1 MIGHIRSEEAVSEAI
16 GFIIIFSL
24 VLTGIALVTL
34 YGYPLIL
41 KQQISSDERTMEQAM
56 ITIQNDMKLLS
67 YSNVPYKDT
76 PLRVAGGALTVF
88 NTTTSPETFSIRW
101 GNASGWHDFAFSPL
115 ATGEIRY
122 FSDQGTAVIALQ
134 NGAVLKRQQDAN
146 GSVMIAE
153 PRWFYDDDEKTF
165 VIFLLS
171 VQSDGMMSLNGIG
184 NIQMNRL
191 AGPDVTDEEITDP
204 GTLFRMP
211 GWNVNKSIRIEYSDT
226 ADNYTQAWE
235 NYFTGSS
242 IVSGGL
248 AKSGTGAYVLDDV
261 ERVVIKRYNVTID
274 HL

>member
-76 PLRVAGGALTVF
+76 PLRVSGGALTVF

-122 FSDQGTAVIALQ
+122 ISDQGTAVISLQ
-134 NGAVLKRQQDAN
+134 NGAVLKRQQDAD
-146 GSVMIAE
+146 GSVMVAE
-153 PRWFYDDDEKTF
+153 PRWFYDDNTRTF
-165 VIFLLS
+165 VLFLVS
-171 VQSDGMMSLNGIG
+171 VQSDSMLSLNGIG
-184 NIQMNRL
+184 NIQMSRL
-191 AGPDVTDEEITDP
+191 AGPDVTDENKNDL
-204 GTLFRMP
+204 GNWVRMP
-211 GWNVNKSIRIEYSDT
+211 GWSVNNSIRIEYSDT
-226 ADNYTQAWE
+226 ADNYTKAWE
-235 NYFTGSS
+235 NYFTGAS
-242 IVSGGL
+242 IVAGGL
-248 AKSGTGAYVLDDV
+248 EASGAGAYVLDDV
-261 ERVVIKRYNVTID
+261 DRVVIKRYNITID